1 MYTSNGVSKLVHMIH
16 IVCAKGFPAT
26 SLQCGDMRKL
36 RCVDT
41 FPHILIASQR
51 SDAVQNPLA

>member
-36 RCVDT
+36 RRVDT
-41 FPHILIASQR
+41 FPHIASQR